1 MIRKIYG
8 ALLLM
13 SSLLL
18 MGCPSDSGGDGADD
32 VTISSERID
41 LDPTSVEFLNT
52 GGSQS
57 VTIKANC
64 RWTISNIPNW
74 VVLNRKDG
82 SGDATITLSVEAN
95 TGAERSHMITV
106 GSRERSVSLTV
117 RQRGAE
123 SDTPQQPTTPT
134 IADGTYDLNLGMF
147 HVWNGCSATSTV
159 LPDDA
164 FGEIHLGEVIE
175 GWNLIYGNVAVWYN
189 RYADITGYDKLVI
202 NGTPGMT
209 LRILINRMEIGNG
222 ESDEHGGSFTLLTPV
237 IEENGTAVLDL
248 TSYPYVHL
256 NAIKTKEDSPQGRVK
271 SLMLVK
277 GAWNP
282 VTLIADA
289 KSMVEGGVVPT
300 LTYQTTGGTINGI
313 PIISTTVTPN
323 SPAGTYPIIIERGS
337 VITPQIV
344 IIDGTM
350 TVFERARTEML
361 TADFYHVWTG
371 CSASSTIKEG
381 EDAGCEIRIGEN
393 LSSGLTVYGNTS
405 VYYYCYADLTGYKSM
420 TLTGTPGLKLRILM
434 NRLEVGNGGGDSNG
448 GGWTEL
454 NPVIGTGGS
463 VSVDLTPY
471 DFVHLNAIKNDWE
484 SSSGV
489 IEKIEITK

>member
-1 MIRKIYG
+1 MKRRLFHI
-8 ALLLM
+8 LLTGVVLLVAAC
-13 SSLLL
+13 SS
-18 MGCPSDSGGDGADD
+18 GDGADD
-32 VTISSERID
+32 VTVSSERID
-41 LDPTSVEFLNT
+41 LDPTSVEFLKS
-52 GGSQS
+52 GGSQT

-74 VVLNRKDG
+74 IVLDRKDG

-95 TGAERSHMITV
+95 TGVERSHIITV

-117 RQRGAE
+117 RQRGTE
-123 SDTPQQPTTPT
+123 SETPQQPT

-164 FGEIHLGEVIE
+164 FGEIHLGEVIG
-175 GWNLIYGNVAVWYN
+175 GWSLIYGNVDVWYN

-300 LTYQTTGGTINGI
+300 LTYQTTGGMINGI
-313 PIISTTVTPN
+313 PIISTTATSA

-337 VITPQIV
+337 VITPQLV
-344 IIDGTM
+344 IIDGTL
-350 TVFERARTEML
+350 TVLERARTEL
-361 TADFYHVWTG
+361 LSTELFHKWNG
-371 CSASSTIKEG
+371 CSASSTIIEG
-381 EDAGCEIRIGEN
+381 EDPGCESHIGETVSAGTTIYG
-393 LSSGLTVYGNTS
+393 LSF
-405 VYYYCYADLTGYKSM
+405 VYYYCYADLTGYKAM
-420 TLTGTPGLKLRILM
+420 TITGTPGMTLRVLI
-434 NRLEVGNGGGDSNG
+434 NRLEVGNGGGDENG
-448 GGWTEL
+448 GAWTEL
-454 NPVIGTGGS
+454 NPLIGTDG
-463 VSVDLTPY
+463 VATVDLTPY
-471 DFVHLNAIKNDWE
+471 EFVHLNAIKADW
-484 SSSGV
+484 SSTSGI
-489 IEKIEITK
+489 IEKIEISK